1 MIKKQLREHA
11 MLKEKK
17 IEVVYAESKIHDLV
31 NSLTNN
37 EFVEI
42 LNLISDRCI
51 VQSEGIDRFFTLD
64 LIDNSI
70 IFSVFSTFVE
80 IILIDE

>member
-1 MIKKQLREHA
+1 MIKKQLREDA

-17 IEVVYAESKIHDLV
+17 IKIVYTENKIHDLV

-64 LIDNSI
+64 LINAEMNG
-70 IFSVFSTFVE
+70 STIQLNVGDS
-80 IILIDE
+80 LKDD

>member
-51 VQSEGIDRFFTLD
+51 VESEGIDLNFTLD
-64 LIDNSI
+64 LINAEMNG
-70 IFSVFSTFVE
+70 STIQLNVGDR
-80 IILIDE
+80 LKDD

>member
-42 LNLISDRCI
+42 LNCSA
-51 VQSEGIDRFFTLD
+51 
-64 LIDNSI
+64 
-70 IFSVFSTFVE
+70 
-80 IILIDE
+80 